1 MQTPTFVLAYPHL
14 NLNSY
19 VVSFFE

>member
-1 MQTPTFVLAYPHL
+1 MQTPTFVLTYPHL